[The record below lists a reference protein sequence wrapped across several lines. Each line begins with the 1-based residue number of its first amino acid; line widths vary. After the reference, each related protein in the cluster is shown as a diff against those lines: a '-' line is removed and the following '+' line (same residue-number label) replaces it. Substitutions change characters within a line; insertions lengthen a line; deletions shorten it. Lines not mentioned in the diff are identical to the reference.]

1 MEEWVTSGRKST
13 QAGGTVHA
21 KVLRWAEHA
30 WGPGNSKGA
39 GAAAGLADRGKVG
52 GVVGKGVGSEG
63 AGPLKWGMHR
73 LRE

>member
-1 MEEWVTSGRKST
+1 MTSGRKST